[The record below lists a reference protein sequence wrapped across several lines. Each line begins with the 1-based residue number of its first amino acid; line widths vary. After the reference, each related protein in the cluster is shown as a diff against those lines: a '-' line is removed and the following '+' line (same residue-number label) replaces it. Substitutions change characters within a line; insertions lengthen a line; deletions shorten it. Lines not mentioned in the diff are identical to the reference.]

1 MASPPLSVRRTRSPL
16 SCHSPQIR
24 IGDLLRPHL
33 DAVVEEIA
41 GEIRRQLPAYAHSAD
56 SVQGRQM
63 VRTIRTTVRGFVDS
77 VDDPAPDW
85 TPLTNLYA
93 HIGAREASDGHGLDS
108 LEAALR
114 LSSQITC
121 RRFISHAYDLG
132 WNQETLS
139 MLTESHFGLLAILVE
154 AAAEGYDSAREE
166 LATRRERARGRLRDV
181 LVADPPIGR
190 EAIRELAKA
199 ADWTAPETIC
209 AVALRGPVV
218 GTARLVP
225 PTVLADWSG
234 DAPYLVVPDPGGPG
248 QDRLMAALADACP
261 GAVGPTVP
269 VDRGAVSLRW
279 ARRAVALAEEGVLPG
294 DETVR
299 CCDHLATLITAE
311 ARDLV
316 EAAAPQYLRPL
327 MEQPSPRREMLAETL
342 LTYFNSGGNAVVT
355 GRQLHI
361 HPQTV
366 RYRIRVIHEM
376 FGGEPAAPD
385 TKLATMIT
393 LNSMLRLFPDAVP
406 EPSG

>member
-1 MASPPLSVRRTRSPL
+1 M
-16 SCHSPQIR
+16 
-24 IGDLLRPHL
+24 
-33 DAVVEEIA
+33 EEIA
-41 GEIRRQLPAYAHSAD
+41 AEIRRRLPAYAHPAD
-56 SVQGRQM
+56 SEQGRWM
-63 VRTIRTTVRGFVDS
+63 VRTITTTVSSFVDS
-77 VDDPAPDW
+77 LDDPSPDW
-85 TPLTNLYA
+85 SPLTKLYA
-93 HIGAREASDGHGLDS
+93 HIGAHEASEGHGLDS

-121 RRFISHAYDLG
+121 RRFIGHAYDFG
-132 WNQETLS
+132 WSQETLAT
-139 MLTESHFGLLAILVE
+139 LTEAHFRLLAMLVD
-154 AAAEGYDSAREE
+154 AAAEGYASAREE
-166 LATRRERARGRLRDV
+166 LATRREVARGRLRDV
-181 LVADPPIGR
+181 LVADPPIGL

-209 AVALRGPVV
+209 AVALRGPVA

-248 QDRLMAALADACP
+248 QERLMAALADACP

-269 VDRGAVSLRW
+269 VGRGAVSLRW
-279 ARRAVALAEEGVLPG
+279 ARRAVALAEEGVLPADG
-294 DETVR
+294 TVR

-355 GRQLHI
+355 GRHLHI

-366 RYRIRVIHEM
+366 RYRIRVIQEL

-385 TKLATMIT
+385 TKLATMIA
-393 LNSMLRLFPDAVP
+393 LNSMLRLFPDAAA
-406 EPSG
+406 EPSSE